1 VLRLRTREHT
11 GVLLTVP
18 IPAADELDP
27 VTLDGALDAALK
39 ACAAEGV
46 TGAAV
51 TPFVLAAIERQTAGT
66 SVPAN
71 LALAENNARVA
82 AQVAAALLDS

>member
-1 VLRLRTREHT
+1 
-11 GVLLTVP
+11 VLLAVP
-18 IPAADELDP
+18 IPAADEPDPAVLDR
-27 VTLDGALDAALK
+27 ALDAALK
-39 ACAAEGV
+39 ACASEGV

-51 TPFVLAAIERQTAGT
+51 TPFALAEIERQTAGT

-82 AQVAAALLDS
+82 AAIAAAVLGS